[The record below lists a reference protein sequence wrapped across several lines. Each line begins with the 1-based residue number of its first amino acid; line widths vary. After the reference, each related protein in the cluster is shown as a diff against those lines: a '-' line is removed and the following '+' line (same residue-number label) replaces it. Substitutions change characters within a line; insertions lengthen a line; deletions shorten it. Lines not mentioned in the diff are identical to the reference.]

1 MKMTQPM
8 DETRKI
14 KSRELASRP
23 EVVRTLLEE
32 DQLVAFKKR
41 NRFPRRKLSIGL
53 QVLLWLL
60 RFYVVIMLVIVIWQV
75 VKVLK

>member
-1 MKMTQPM
+1 MTQPM

-14 KSRELASRP
+14 KSRELASKP
-23 EVVRTLLEE
+23 ELVRTLLEE

-41 NRFPRRKLSIGL
+41 NRFPRRKLSPGL
-53 QVLLWLL
+53 QILLWLL
-60 RFYVVIMLVIVIWQV
+60 RIYVVVMLVIVIWQV